1 MSLQIETQG
10 NGPDLV
16 LVHGWGVN
24 SGVWQPVL
32 PLLRQHYRVSC
43 VDLPGHGASRDVPM
57 PSTLE
62 AVAQQV
68 LQVTPMSA
76 VWLGWSLGGLICM
89 QIAIQAAAR
98 VRALVLSNVTPRFVM
113 APDWPHAMPPHQL
126 EAFAAE
132 LAGDFAGTV
141 RRFLGLQ
148 VLGDERARDTLPVLR
163 DSVRARG
170 APDTV
175 SLSVALDILRD
186 SDLRGELHRIN
197 VPTLVMSGAYDRLT
211 PALAGQFIAS
221 RIPGA
226 EFSCFPR
233 TAHAPFISHP
243 ADFLRMLNGF
253 VQTAVSNSNQ
263 SHDHAN

>member
-1 MSLQIETQG
+1 MNVQIETQG
-10 NGPDLV
+10 SGPDLV

-24 SGVWQPVL
+24 SGVWEPVL
-32 PLLRQHYRVSC
+32 PLLRQQYRVSC

-57 PSTLE
+57 RSTVE

-68 LQVTPMSA
+68 LDVTPASA
-76 VWLGWSLGGLICM
+76 VWLGWSFGGLICM

-98 VRALVLSNVTPRFVM
+98 VRALIVSNATPRFVT
-113 APDWPHAMPPHQL
+113 APDWTHAMPLPQL
-126 EAFAAE
+126 EAFATE
-132 LAGDFAGTV
+132 LEDDFSGTV

-148 VLGDERARDTLPVLR
+148 VLGDEHARDTLPVLR

-170 APDTV
+170 APDTD

-211 PALAGQFIAS
+211 PAPAGQFIAS

-243 ADFLRMLNGF
+243 AEFLRMLNGF
-253 VQTAVSNSNQ
+253 VQTAVPNQ
-263 SHDHAN
+263 RHDHAN